1 MQEQQRKVDG
11 EQNRQQIQALAP
23 FLLQYT
29 TGKEVIPSQERI
41 NEKTVALT
49 MRGARLTG
57 RMLAKALSKLLREM
71 KKQKQKTATKTYR
84 GKQTVKQLIRQGE
97 GVSDIPITDGNIKSF
112 EGIARKY
119 GVDFALK
126 KDSSVTPPKWHVFFK
141 GKDADALTAAFSE
154 FTAKTLNRSADK
166 PSVLTL
172 LQKMKELVKL
182 PIVDKTRAKTQE
194 GPTL

>member
-1 MQEQQRKVDG
+1 M
-11 EQNRQQIQALAP
+11 
-23 FLLQYT
+23 
-29 TGKEVIPSQERI
+29 QERI

-71 KKQKQKTATKTYR
+71 EKQQQKNATKTYR
-84 GKQTVKQLIRQGE
+84 GKQTVKQLVRQGE

-126 KDSSVTPPKWHVFFK
+126 KDSSVVPPKWHVLFK
-141 GKDADALTAAFSE
+141 GKDADAMTAAFSE
-154 FTAKTLNRSADK
+154 FVAKTLNRKAEK

-182 PIVDKTRAKTQE
+182 PTVDKTRAKTQE
-194 GPTL
+194 GPAL